1 MHAINE
7 LESSHL
13 ITSNELLP
21 KLKKLQPQL
30 THLKKVFF
38 VPDVVGNAVETC
50 SVPSLDQVDLV
61 SYNDLLR
68 IGSALQVILT
78 STLSQVI
85 WQSSCIRQDRRGSR
99 KESC

>member
-7 LESSHL
+7 LESSYL

-50 SVPSLDQVDLV
+50 SVPSPDQVVLV

-68 IGSALQVILT
+68 IGSAFAG
-78 STLSQVI
+78 
-85 WQSSCIRQDRRGSR
+85 DF
-99 KESC
+99 